1 MAITEGVKPLDRTML
16 DRSDPVNR
24 HKTAGL
30 NPMGTLWIGALG
42 RSPATP
48 RLVDRSLTLNLLQAP
63 VKNEPSGIFHR
74 SAKNRLPVLG
84 EGAYNPVH
92 RRRGAE
98 RQRGAD
104 GETDKENRS
113 LAV

>member
-16 DRSDPVNR
+16 DRPDPVNR
-24 HKTAGL
+24 HKTAGM

-48 RLVDRSLTLNLLQAP
+48 RLVGRSLTLNPLQAP

-74 SAKNRLPVLG
+74 SAKNRLRGLG

-98 RQRGAD
+98 RSAALAA
-104 GETDKENRS
+104 ETDKENS
-113 LAV
+113 HLAV

>member
-16 DRSDPVNR
+16 DRPDPVNR
-24 HKTAGL
+24 HKTAGM

-48 RLVDRSLTLNLLQAP
+48 RLVGRSLTLNPLQAP

-84 EGAYNPVH
+84 AGAYNPVH

-98 RQRGAD
+98 QSAALAA
-104 GETDKENRS
+104 ETDKENSS

>member
-1 MAITEGVKPLDRTML
+1 MAVTKGVKPIDRTML

-24 HKTAGL
+24 HKTAGV

-48 RLVDRSLTLNLLQAP
+48 RLVGRSLTLNPVQAP

-74 SAKNRLPVLG
+74 SAKKRLRGLG
-84 EGAYNPVH
+84 EGAYKPLH

-98 RQRGAD
+98 RSAAL
-104 GETDKENRS
+104 KEKRIKKT
-113 LAV
+113 AA